1 MKKLMKNIVSR
12 KISGMTLIEVIVA
25 MAVMAVAATMLV
37 LGAVSVINNTKISRT
52 VVKTVNE
59 QAPQV
64 ENLAVTSPYETGVV
78 VNYEYK
84 SITGTV
90 VVDKY
95 QAPLPVSM
103 SESQMKSGN
112 LKYFTPV
119 TEPPVT
125 TK

>member
-1 MKKLMKNIVSR
+1 MKKLMKNMVSR

-25 MAVMAVAATMLV
+25 MAVMAVAATMLI
-37 LGAVSVINNTKISRT
+37 LGAVSVINNTKTART

-64 ENLAVTSPYETGVV
+64 ENMAVTAPYETGMALKF
-78 VNYEYK
+78 EYK
-84 SITGTV
+84 ACTGTV

-95 QAPLPVSM
+95 QAPPPVSM
-103 SESQMKSGN
+103 SESDMKSGN

-125 TK
+125 K